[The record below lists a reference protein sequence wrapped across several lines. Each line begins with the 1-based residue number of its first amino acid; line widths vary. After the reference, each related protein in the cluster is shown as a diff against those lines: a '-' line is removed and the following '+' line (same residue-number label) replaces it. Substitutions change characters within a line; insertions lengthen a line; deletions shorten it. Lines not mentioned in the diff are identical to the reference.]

1 MSIFGWDLPAGVS
14 SRDIDRLGGG
24 NAPCDLCGV
33 HVDACECPECP
44 TCGTVG
50 DVDCLKQHAMTLTAE
65 QIKIGWESVGRAAL
79 EEARW
84 NEYADALATTY
95 LREGGIR

>member
-14 SRDIDRLGGG
+14 SRDIGGG
-24 NAPCDLCGV
+24 DAPCDLCGV
-33 HVDACECPECP
+33 HVDDCECPECP

-50 DVDCLKQHAMTLTAE
+50 DVDCLKKHAMTLTPE
-65 QIKIGWESVGRAAL
+65 QIKIGWASVGNAAL

-84 NEYADALATTY
+84 NEYAEEVDSARDLERD
-95 LREGGIR
+95 LSC

>member
-1 MSIFGWDLPAGVS
+1 MSIFGWDLPAGVT
-14 SRDIDRLGGG
+14 SRDIDGGD
-24 NAPCDLCGV
+24 APCDLCGV

-50 DVDCLKQHAMTLTAE
+50 DVDCLKKHGMTLTPE
-65 QIKIGWESVGRAAL
+65 QIAIGWESVGRAAI

-84 NEYADALATTY
+84 EEYAEEVDSARDLERD
-95 LREGGIR
+95 LSC